1 MGSSNKKSCRLRR
14 GDTVEVISGA
24 HKGAVGQVKSFKKD
38 RSRALVEGVNMVKR
52 HEKPM
57 PALGRVGG
65 IIEKEASIHISN
77 LSLVTADGQRTRVGY
92 KLLANGNKA
101 RVARRTGEEI

>member
-1 MGSSNKKSCRLRR
+1 MVKLRVKK
-14 GDTVEVISGA
+14 GDEVIVIAGKDSG
-24 HKGAVGQVKSFKKD
+24 KRGEVLRVMRSD
-38 RSRALVEGVNMVKR
+38 RRVVVQGVNMVKR

-57 PALGRVGG
+57 PALGRAGG

>member
-1 MGSSNKKSCRLRR
+1 MAARLKREDEVMVIR
-14 GDTVEVISGA
+14 GRD
-24 HKGAVGQVKSFKKD
+24 KGKRGKIQHLFPD
-38 RSRALVEGVNMVKR
+38 RSKVLVEGVNMAKR

-57 PALGRVGG
+57 PALGRAGG

-77 LSLVTADGQRTRVGY
+77 LSLGTADGQRTRVGY

-101 RVARRTGEEI
+101 RVARRTGEGI